1 MRGADRIVLIALPV
15 FALVVGFYLLVISPK
30 QDEAAELGDR
40 IDELEASIA
49 ASESEIATAE
59 LARADFAQNYGE
71 LVALGRA
78 VPDDDDQATL
88 VYDFAGFARQND
100 VEFRQFEL
108 IAADGDA
115 APAPAPA
122 PEPAPE
128 QNGQEGEQPDPA
140 AAAAA
145 AAVATEA
152 AAATLPIGAEVG
164 PAGLPVTHYEFNYL
178 GDFFDMASLFADID
192 SNVKTSDEA
201 APKVSGRLLTID
213 GFSLTG
219 DPISGF
225 PDVQAN
231 FAVTAYLVPADEGL
245 EAGATPAGPA
255 PAGAEATPTPV
266 AGVGVAK

>member
-1 MRGADRIVLIALPV
+1 M
-15 FALVVGFYLLVISPK
+15 
-30 QDEAAELGDR
+30 
-40 IDELEASIA
+40 
-49 ASESEIATAE
+49 
-59 LARADFAQNYGE
+59 
-71 LVALGRA
+71 
-78 VPDDDDQATL
+78 
-88 VYDFAGFARQND
+88 YDFAGFAKQND

-122 PEPAPE
+122 PE
-128 QNGQEGEQPDPA
+128 QNGQDGEQPAPSTP
-140 AAAAA
+140 A

-152 AAATLPIGAEVG
+152 AAATLPIGAAVG

-192 SNVKTSDEA
+192 SNVKTSDEG

-231 FAVTAYLVPADEGL
+231 FAVTAYLVPAEEGL

-255 PAGAEATPTPV
+255 PAGAEPTPTPV
-266 AGVGVAK
+266 AAVGVAK